1 MAWLLGAYIQK
12 MFFCIAF
19 SFKKSSLVFKIIKN
33 AFKSTIWNMLI
44 IQIYETKILK
54 WKGLSDSRSGG
65 VFCEWDNNEG
75 LKVGVFSYFIRRY
88 KCCGPN
94 KTNFMDFDQKLTI
107 F

>member
-54 WKGLSDSRSGG
+54 WNLMLFNYNVS
-65 VFCEWDNNEG
+65 
-75 LKVGVFSYFIRRY
+75 L
-88 KCCGPN
+88 
-94 KTNFMDFDQKLTI
+94 DQW
-107 F
+107 